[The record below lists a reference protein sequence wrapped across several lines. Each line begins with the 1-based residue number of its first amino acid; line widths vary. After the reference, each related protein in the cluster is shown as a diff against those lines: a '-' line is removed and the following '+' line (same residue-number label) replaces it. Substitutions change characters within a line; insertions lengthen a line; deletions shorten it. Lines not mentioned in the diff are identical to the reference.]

1 MARYQ
6 YLTSQE
12 DDRFGA
18 LYNDG
23 YYYPFTAHRKLI
35 NTSDYL
41 FVVSPEEVEQG
52 KLIYYDG
59 KNKIDP
65 AKLEPFQDSYYYYPV
80 QIDYFFIKIFN
91 FSDGGYDPVLLSNR
105 ASFPPYIVTY
115 DRYVIFELGYFDKYD
130 LLPQLKK
137 RVNIQPFKLTELPS
151 SFTVTEPPVEF
162 QVSTLPTGPQEY
174 QNTVDQYT
182 EDYKPYDSYNL
193 SSVNNPENLF
203 TTDYLGDEIKW
214 FKTTSNTGSSGPA
227 KN

>member
-1 MARYQ
+1 MARFQ
-6 YLTSQE
+6 YLTTSL
-12 DDRFGA
+12 DDRFEV
-18 LYNDG
+18 LYSDE

-52 KLIYYDG
+52 KLIYYEG

-65 AKLEPFQDSYYYYPV
+65 TKLEPFQEGYYYYPV
-80 QIDYFFIKIFN
+80 QIDYFFVKIFN
-91 FSDGGYDPVLLSNR
+91 FSDDSYDPVLLSNR

-137 RVNIQPFKLTELPS
+137 RVNIQPFKLTELPP
-151 SFTVTEPPVEF
+151 SFKVTEPPAGF
-162 QVSTLPTGPQEY
+162 QPSTLPDEPTEY
-174 QNTVDQYT
+174 QNTVDQYINGYNPYNS
-182 EDYKPYDSYNL
+182 DYLDSNT
-193 SSVNNPENLF
+193 NPDNLF

-214 FKTTSNTGSSGPA
+214 FKTTSNTGFSGPV